1 MEYYHFFVDAWRLFK
16 KYRTSA
22 VDTEAYFDTMI
33 DAASVLV
40 EKYSRIDSFAFDI
53 MKAIVNELERIVK
66 EGG

>member
-16 KYRTSA
+16 KYRISA
-22 VDTEAYFDTMI
+22 ADTEEYFDVMI
-33 DAASVLV
+33 DAASALTK
-40 EKYSRIDSFAFDI
+40 KYSRIDSFVFDI